1 MKPATSRPGA
11 EKRKI
16 DPAADLRTRG
26 CAVCNHVIKTSR
38 DFFAQWQ
45 YALSSDEQAQRSF
58 AREFGFCSLHLWQL
72 HSMSSPWGGSIGLA
86 VFTEKISQLL
96 AKVDCDAAEANVQE
110 ILRTSGNCHFCQ
122 LLESAQAAY
131 IKQLGLFL
139 GDENGRQLYERSQG
153 VCLRH
158 LGRLLVVTSREI
170 RRFILAT
177 ASHRFEQITQDMR
190 GYAAKRE
197 ALRRDL
203 ISADEED
210 AYLRALIHLAGAEAY
225 SAP

>member
-1 MKPATSRPGA
+1 VKPATSRPGA
-11 EKRKI
+11 EKREI

-26 CAVCNHVIKTSR
+26 CAVCNHVIKTAR

-45 YALSSDEQAQRSF
+45 YALSSDQQAQRSF

-72 HSMSSPWGGSIGLA
+72 HSMSSPWGGSIGFA
-86 VFTEKISQLL
+86 AFTEKISQLL
-96 AKVDCDAAEANVQE
+96 ARADCDAAEANVQE
-110 ILRTSGNCHFCQ
+110 ILRTSENCRVCQ
-122 LLESAQAAY
+122 LLESARAAY
-131 IKQLGLFL
+131 INQLGLFL
-139 GDENGRQLYERSQG
+139 GDADGRQIYKRSQG

-158 LGRLLVVTSREI
+158 LGQLLAITSCDI

-177 ASHRFEQITQDMR
+177 ASHCFEQIAQDMR

-197 ALRRDL
+197 AIRRDL

-210 AYLRALIHLAGAEAY
+210 AYLRALIHLAGAKDH

>member
-1 MKPATSRPGA
+1 VKPETSSPGA
-11 EKRKI
+11 EKREI
-16 DPAADLRTRG
+16 DLAADLRTRG
-26 CAVCNHVIKTSR
+26 CAVCNHVIKTAR

-72 HSMSSPWGGSIGLA
+72 HSMSSPWGGSIGFA
-86 VFTEKISQLL
+86 AFTEKISQLL
-96 AKVDCDAAEANVQE
+96 AKADCDAAEASVQG
-110 ILRTSGNCHFCQ
+110 ILRTSENCRVCQ
-122 LLESAQAAY
+122 LLKSAQASY
-131 IKQLGLFL
+131 INQLGRFL

-158 LGRLLVVTSREI
+158 LGQLLAVSSREI
-170 RRFILAT
+170 RRFTLAT
-177 ASHRFEQITQDMR
+177 ASHRLEQITQQMR
-190 GYAAKRE
+190 NYAAKRE
-197 ALRRDL
+197 AIRRDL

-210 AYLRALIHLAGAEAY
+210 AYLRALIHLASAKEY